1 MDYLKK
7 MFSNST
13 VTKLGQKIGQ
23 GYKLGRKMLEGAINL
38 GEKVVPI
45 GESMVKNPY
54 LQTALSLLPYG
65 STVGKAAE
73 TGVNIAKVALQK
85 GKQLNEMLDRGE
97 ALYNQFRSHSS
108 MNQSGIK
115 RPPEMEEVN
124 RMRSQNIE
132 RKPQNIPQPPSMNP
146 EINFKNEMDQR
157 LMR

>member
-7 MFSNST
+7 MFSNPA

-45 GESMVKNPY
+45 GESLVKNPY
-54 LQTALSLLPYG
+54 VQTGLSLLPYG
-65 STVGKAAE
+65 SQVGKVAE
-73 TGVNIAKVALQK
+73 TGVNVAKMALQK
-85 GKQLNEMLDRGE
+85 GKQLNEMLNRGE
-97 ALYNQFRSHSS
+97 ALYNQFRSHSA

-132 RKPQNIPQPPSMNP
+132 RNPKNIPPPPSMNP